1 MACLVIPFGSWKGI
15 ISFDGDF
22 IFFAY
27 ILALGKFFSIISAM
41 DTGSSFEG
49 MGASREALYSMLA
62 EPAFFILIGS
72 FALLTG
78 NTSFHNIFSSLHL
91 GSSITYTLGA
101 LASFVLI
108 MIAMI
113 ENSRMPVDDPK
124 THLELTMIHEVMIL
138 DNSGF
143 DLGLILSTGF
153 LKFAMYGAIIADFF
167 IGGLSLTWALPLF
180 LLIQMLFAVIVGLIE
195 SFMARYRMSH
205 NPQFILALSM
215 TNVLLIIF
223 IISLLYVSIANR
235 IITYVRVLALQGFIL
250 FGVTFLQLKDIQTWN
265 LVLILLETI
274 VFKTI
279 AVPVFLSY
287 LIKRNKITRETE
299 PYLPHFV
306 SLFIITLIV
315 VITVLLANSIQDTHL
330 DKIFFI
336 VSLSTLFTGLYFIAS
351 RKKIITHV
359 MGYLMIENGVFV
371 LSLAVGN
378 EMPNLVNLGI
388 MLDVFASVLILG
400 IFLNKIGD
408 VFKAV
413 DVDQL
418 SNLKDY

>member
-1 MACLVIPFGSWKGI
+1 
-15 ISFDGDF
+15 
-22 IFFAY
+22 
-27 ILALGKFFSIISAM
+27 
-41 DTGSSFEG
+41 
-49 MGASREALYSMLA
+49 
-62 EPAFFILIGS
+62 
-72 FALLTG
+72 
-78 NTSFHNIFSSLHL
+78 
-91 GSSITYTLGA
+91 
-101 LASFVLI
+101 
-108 MIAMI
+108 
-113 ENSRMPVDDPK
+113 
-124 THLELTMIHEVMIL
+124 
-138 DNSGF
+138 
-143 DLGLILSTGF
+143 
-153 LKFAMYGAIIADFF
+153 
-167 IGGLSLTWALPLF
+167 
-180 LLIQMLFAVIVGLIE
+180 
-195 SFMARYRMSH
+195 
-205 NPQFILALSM
+205 M

-274 VFKTI
+274 VFRAV
-279 AVPVFLSY
+279 AVPMFLGY
-287 LIKRNKITRETE
+287 LINRNKITRETE
-299 PYLPHFV
+299 PYLPHFI
-306 SLFIITLIV
+306 SLIIITMIV
-315 VITVLLANSIQDTHL
+315 VITVLLANSIKDTHL

-400 IFLNKIGD
+400 IFLNKLGD

>member
-1 MACLVIPFGSWKGI
+1 
-15 ISFDGDF
+15 
-22 IFFAY
+22 
-27 ILALGKFFSIISAM
+27 
-41 DTGSSFEG
+41 
-49 MGASREALYSMLA
+49 
-62 EPAFFILIGS
+62 
-72 FALLTG
+72 
-78 NTSFHNIFSSLHL
+78 
-91 GSSITYTLGA
+91 
-101 LASFVLI
+101 
-108 MIAMI
+108 
-113 ENSRMPVDDPK
+113 
-124 THLELTMIHEVMIL
+124 
-138 DNSGF
+138 
-143 DLGLILSTGF
+143 
-153 LKFAMYGAIIADFF
+153 
-167 IGGLSLTWALPLF
+167 
-180 LLIQMLFAVIVGLIE
+180 
-195 SFMARYRMSH
+195 
-205 NPQFILALSM
+205 M

-274 VFKTI
+274 VFKAI

-299 PYLPHFV
+299 PYLPHFI
-306 SLFIITLIV
+306 SLIIITMIV
-315 VITVLLANSIQDTHL
+315 VITVLLANS
-330 DKIFFI
+330 IFFI

>member
-1 MACLVIPFGSWKGI
+1 
-15 ISFDGDF
+15 
-22 IFFAY
+22 
-27 ILALGKFFSIISAM
+27 
-41 DTGSSFEG
+41 
-49 MGASREALYSMLA
+49 
-62 EPAFFILIGS
+62 
-72 FALLTG
+72 
-78 NTSFHNIFSSLHL
+78 
-91 GSSITYTLGA
+91 
-101 LASFVLI
+101 
-108 MIAMI
+108 
-113 ENSRMPVDDPK
+113 
-124 THLELTMIHEVMIL
+124 
-138 DNSGF
+138 
-143 DLGLILSTGF
+143 
-153 LKFAMYGAIIADFF
+153 
-167 IGGLSLTWALPLF
+167 
-180 LLIQMLFAVIVGLIE
+180 
-195 SFMARYRMSH
+195 
-205 NPQFILALSM
+205 M

-223 IISLLYVSIANR
+223 IISLLYVAIANR

-250 FGVTFLQLKDIQTWN
+250 FGVTFLQLQNIQTWN

-274 VFKTI
+274 IFKAI
-279 AVPVFLSY
+279 AVPMFLGY

-299 PYLPHFV
+299 PYLPHFI
-306 SLFIITLIV
+306 SLIIVTVIV
-315 VITVLLANSIQDTHL
+315 VITVLLANSIQDSHL

-408 VFKAV
+408 VFKDV

>member
-1 MACLVIPFGSWKGI
+1 
-15 ISFDGDF
+15 
-22 IFFAY
+22 
-27 ILALGKFFSIISAM
+27 
-41 DTGSSFEG
+41 
-49 MGASREALYSMLA
+49 
-62 EPAFFILIGS
+62 
-72 FALLTG
+72 
-78 NTSFHNIFSSLHL
+78 
-91 GSSITYTLGA
+91 
-101 LASFVLI
+101 
-108 MIAMI
+108 
-113 ENSRMPVDDPK
+113 
-124 THLELTMIHEVMIL
+124 
-138 DNSGF
+138 
-143 DLGLILSTGF
+143 
-153 LKFAMYGAIIADFF
+153 
-167 IGGLSLTWALPLF
+167 
-180 LLIQMLFAVIVGLIE
+180 
-195 SFMARYRMSH
+195 
-205 NPQFILALSM
+205 M

-235 IITYVRVLALQGFIL
+235 IITYVRVLALQGIIL
-250 FGVTFLQLKDIQTWN
+250 FGVTFMQLQDIQTWN

-274 VFKTI
+274 VFKAI
-279 AVPVFLSY
+279 AVPVFLGY
-287 LIKRNKITRETE
+287 LIKRNKMTRETE
-299 PYLPHFV
+299 PFLPHFI
-306 SLFIITLIV
+306 SLIIVTTIV

-351 RKKIITHV
+351 RKKIVTHV

-408 VFKAV
+408 VFKAA

>member
-1 MACLVIPFGSWKGI
+1 MA
-15 ISFDGDF
+15 
-22 IFFAY
+22 
-27 ILALGKFFSIISAM
+27 
-41 DTGSSFEG
+41 
-49 MGASREALYSMLA
+49 
-62 EPAFFILIGS
+62 
-72 FALLTG
+72 
-78 NTSFHNIFSSLHL
+78 
-91 GSSITYTLGA
+91 
-101 LASFVLI
+101 
-108 MIAMI
+108 
-113 ENSRMPVDDPK
+113 
-124 THLELTMIHEVMIL
+124 
-138 DNSGF
+138 
-143 DLGLILSTGF
+143 
-153 LKFAMYGAIIADFF
+153 
-167 IGGLSLTWALPLF
+167 
-180 LLIQMLFAVIVGLIE
+180 
-195 SFMARYRMSH
+195 
-205 NPQFILALSM
+205 
-215 TNVLLIIF
+215 NVLLIIF

-250 FGVTFLQLKDIQTWN
+250 FGVTFLELQEIQTWN

-274 VFKTI
+274 VFKAI

-299 PYLPHFV
+299 PYLPHFI
-306 SLFIITLIV
+306 SLIIITLII
-315 VITVLLANSIQDTHL
+315 VITVLLANSIRDTHL

-408 VFKAV
+408 VFKDV

>member
-1 MACLVIPFGSWKGI
+1 
-15 ISFDGDF
+15 
-22 IFFAY
+22 
-27 ILALGKFFSIISAM
+27 
-41 DTGSSFEG
+41 
-49 MGASREALYSMLA
+49 
-62 EPAFFILIGS
+62 
-72 FALLTG
+72 
-78 NTSFHNIFSSLHL
+78 
-91 GSSITYTLGA
+91 
-101 LASFVLI
+101 
-108 MIAMI
+108 
-113 ENSRMPVDDPK
+113 
-124 THLELTMIHEVMIL
+124 
-138 DNSGF
+138 
-143 DLGLILSTGF
+143 
-153 LKFAMYGAIIADFF
+153 
-167 IGGLSLTWALPLF
+167 
-180 LLIQMLFAVIVGLIE
+180 
-195 SFMARYRMSH
+195 
-205 NPQFILALSM
+205 M

-265 LVLILLETI
+265 LILILLETV
-274 VFKTI
+274 VFKAL
-279 AVPVFLSY
+279 AVPIFLGY

-299 PYLPHFV
+299 PYLPHFI
-306 SLFIITLIV
+306 SLIIITMIV

-408 VFKAV
+408 IFKAV

>member
-1 MACLVIPFGSWKGI
+1 
-15 ISFDGDF
+15 
-22 IFFAY
+22 
-27 ILALGKFFSIISAM
+27 
-41 DTGSSFEG
+41 
-49 MGASREALYSMLA
+49 
-62 EPAFFILIGS
+62 
-72 FALLTG
+72 
-78 NTSFHNIFSSLHL
+78 
-91 GSSITYTLGA
+91 
-101 LASFVLI
+101 
-108 MIAMI
+108 
-113 ENSRMPVDDPK
+113 
-124 THLELTMIHEVMIL
+124 
-138 DNSGF
+138 
-143 DLGLILSTGF
+143 
-153 LKFAMYGAIIADFF
+153 
-167 IGGLSLTWALPLF
+167 
-180 LLIQMLFAVIVGLIE
+180 
-195 SFMARYRMSH
+195 
-205 NPQFILALSM
+205 M
-215 TNVLLIIF
+215 TNVLLIVF

-235 IITYVRVLALQGFIL
+235 IITYVRILALQGFLL
-250 FGVTFLQLKDIQTWN
+250 FGVTYLQLQDIQTWN

-274 VFKTI
+274 VFKAI
-279 AVPVFLSY
+279 AVPMFLGY

-299 PYLPHFV
+299 PYLPHFI
-306 SLFIITLIV
+306 SLIIVTMIII
-315 VITVLLANSIQDTHL
+315 ITVLLANSIEDTHL

-408 VFKAV
+408 VFKDV

>member
-1 MACLVIPFGSWKGI
+1 
-15 ISFDGDF
+15 
-22 IFFAY
+22 
-27 ILALGKFFSIISAM
+27 
-41 DTGSSFEG
+41 
-49 MGASREALYSMLA
+49 
-62 EPAFFILIGS
+62 
-72 FALLTG
+72 
-78 NTSFHNIFSSLHL
+78 
-91 GSSITYTLGA
+91 
-101 LASFVLI
+101 
-108 MIAMI
+108 
-113 ENSRMPVDDPK
+113 
-124 THLELTMIHEVMIL
+124 
-138 DNSGF
+138 
-143 DLGLILSTGF
+143 
-153 LKFAMYGAIIADFF
+153 
-167 IGGLSLTWALPLF
+167 
-180 LLIQMLFAVIVGLIE
+180 
-195 SFMARYRMSH
+195 
-205 NPQFILALSM
+205 M

-306 SLFIITLIV
+306 SLIIITMIV
-315 VITVLLANSIQDTHL
+315 VITVLLANSIQDSHL